1 MLTATAT
8 AYLLKPSACALI
20 RSRRLPTGISVVRR
34 NTKSHRRKS
43 FATTYAP
50 CREVWQRGEKVNRY
64 IGYDAGEV
72 KRYEHS
78 RKYNEADKKY
88 HNRYPLIAVILFAAS
103 ASFLHIFRPQSFFYL
118 TFTILSS
125 RFVNFFL

>member
-8 AYLLKPSACALI
+8 AYLLKPSACSLI

-43 FATTYAP
+43 FANHYAP

-88 HNRYPLIAVILFAAS
+88 HNRYPLIEEWGWNRDDVS
-103 ASFLHIFRPQSFFYL
+103 GKSKRQDCRSRVNRPVSFVRA
-118 TFTILSS
+118 
-125 RFVNFFL
+125 